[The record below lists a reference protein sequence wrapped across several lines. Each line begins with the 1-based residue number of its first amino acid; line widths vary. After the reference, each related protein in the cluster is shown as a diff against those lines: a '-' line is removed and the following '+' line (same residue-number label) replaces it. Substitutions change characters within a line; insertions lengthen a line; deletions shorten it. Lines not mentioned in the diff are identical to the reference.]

1 MQRHSHCRS
10 IVHAAPTGS
19 SLCASFRRIFCAGA
33 SRSSRAPS
41 TTWPHGSRPPGRRS
55 TLRPPRGYRNLL
67 SLLRAGVADA
77 ILAHAAPAIQGEV
90 LALAIALLTAST
102 AAAADAASDSPDA
115 PGAMRHFC
123 VATGGACAG
132 QFLDARLERRGTATV
147 EESLEMTRLK
157 SGSLGTF
164 AAGFAARIAGAGPG
178 DARIFEALGCN
189 LFTFAQLVD
198 D

>member
-77 ILAHAAPAIQGEV
+77 ILAHAAPAIQAELVQLLARPGHALHPDGPCRAGVFALEVHAAIRGRINRSALVAAAAVELLMQSAYVFDDVADRPPDGRQGED

-102 AAAADAASDSPDA
+102 AAA
-115 PGAMRHFC
+115 
-123 VATGGACAG
+123 
-132 QFLDARLERRGTATV
+132 
-147 EESLEMTRLK
+147 
-157 SGSLGTF
+157 
-164 AAGFAARIAGAGPG
+164 
-178 DARIFEALGCN
+178 
-189 LFTFAQLVD
+189 
-198 D
+198 